1 MAVRENNYGSSAS
14 GTRTRVSAVRGR
26 RPRPLDECAM
36 ALASKSIA
44 KVMQYFYSAIA
55 KGIFFV
61 RNILPMKLLTR
72 HSVHDTESRSI
83 G

>member
-55 KGIFFV
+55 KGIFFA
-61 RNILPMKLLTR
+61 RNIPMKLLTR